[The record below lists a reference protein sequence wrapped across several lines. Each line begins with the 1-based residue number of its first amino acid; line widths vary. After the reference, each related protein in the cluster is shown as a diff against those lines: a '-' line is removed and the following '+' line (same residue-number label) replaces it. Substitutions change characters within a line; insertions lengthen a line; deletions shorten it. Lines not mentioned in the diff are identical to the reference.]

1 MAYLPLGQQK
11 RYNFRMS
18 TNAKVVESDF
28 PFIGKVA
35 KRVLVAAGYTHLSQ
49 LTRVTER
56 ELLAMH
62 GVGPKA
68 IRILKEALKEKG
80 LSFAE

>member
-1 MAYLPLGQQK
+1 MLENEKSEEY
-11 RYNFRMS
+11 
-18 TNAKVVESDF
+18 DF
-28 PFIGKVA
+28 PFIGQVA
-35 KRVLVAAGYTHLSQ
+35 KRELAAAGYTDLRQ